1 MLYVDCGSAS
11 PDVIAVSSHR
21 RGSACTRGAS
31 RECRCGTRGRS
42 EVQPLRS
49 GTRSFGVLVGIL
61 AIARGRN
68 AAQTSRSVS
77 KQNAPTSVAR
87 ALRFAMRQTSI
98 INLSMTFLKCSLK
111 RVSAQMRCGALP
123 TVRVGPLGRLRG
135 PLGPRPAFCNDPD
148 SAADDKGTGTDLR
161 CADTHG
167 QQNSEA
173 CGVPGRP
180 SGYPCSTGR
189 ELRTRPK
196 GAFSG
201 AAMAAI
207 AGPRHEA
214 VIDAEPAGRSHRKR
228 N

>member
-1 MLYVDCGSAS
+1 LRFPRTAGERLHTWRV
-11 PDVIAVSSHR
+11 PRV
-21 RGSACTRGAS
+21 
-31 RECRCGTRGRS
+31 
-42 EVQPLRS
+42 PLRYA
-49 GTRSFGVLVGIL
+49 GKKRGPAAPVGDALLWRPRGIL

-135 PLGPRPAFCNDPD
+135 PLGPRPAFCNDLD